1 LFAACGGAPFSTEGA
16 DGGDAGDGGGAVTG
30 GRGPGGGGSTVKAGS
45 SGKAGAS
52 AGRGGTSS
60 GGAIGVAGGIGVAGV
75 LGISGS
81 TSGEAGAPA
90 TTACDDPSM
99 CPTFSV
105 CVEATCNSGECGEKA
120 VSDGPMPLQVPGDCQ
135 QLRCESGEEVIVA
148 DPADKDDK
156 NPCTK
161 DACGPNGTA
170 MHMAQT
176 GQACSNGGLCSPEGK
191 CETCP
196 NVCPVPTDSC
206 QVAYCQAG
214 ACKVGPAPI
223 DKLCPLM
230 SSPSDT
236 YGQCDG
242 QGHCID
248 CTNSGACD
256 EASVCSADHQ
266 CVPA

>member
-1 LFAACGGAPFSTEGA
+1 MFVACGGAPFSTEGA
-16 DGGDAGDGGGAVTG
+16 DGGDAGDGGGAGSGGKTTG
-30 GRGPGGGGSTVKAGS
+30 GAGSTLKAGS

-52 AGRGGTSS
+52 AGRGGATAS
-60 GGAIGVAGGIGVAGV
+60 GGAIGVAGV

-81 TSGEAGAPA
+81 MTAEAGAPM
-90 TTACDDPSM
+90 TMECDAPSA
-99 CPTFSV
+99 CPTSSV
-105 CVEATCNSGECGEKA
+105 CLEATCNSGECGEKA
-120 VSDGPMPLQVPGDCQ
+120 VSDGPLDLQVPGDCQ
-135 QLRCESGEEVIVA
+135 QLRCEGGNEVIA
-148 DPADKDDK
+148 LDPTDTDDK

-170 MHMAQT
+170 THVAQT

-191 CETCP
+191 CEVCP
-196 NVCPVPTDSC
+196 NACPVPVDSC
-206 QVAYCQAG
+206 QVAYCG
-214 ACKVGPAPI
+214 GGTCKVGPAPI
-223 DKLCPLM
+223 DKLCPLV
-230 SSPSDT
+230 SSPTDS

-256 EASVCSADHQ
+256 EASTCSADQH